1 MFLKTL
7 KHFAILKL
15 KELLVLLYW
24 VGLVLGIGTVFLAPG
39 QIILRNPEHFTFLGT
54 FAKVDTQHPYLQL
67 WLLGTCESIL
77 FWLCVLFVVMLG
89 FGIISVLQNF
99 RLDFGYTWRFK
110 RWVRLHS
117 RHLIATGFYLSLAFT
132 LLCFWGGISC
142 IFNHSGS
149 IVVKIFVFAA
159 AVSILGCGIFVASSI
174 LCFVVTHT
182 YTFFRNNWRAAKV
195 LAEKETKVC
204 K

>member
-24 VGLVLGIGTVFLAPG
+24 VGLVLGIAIVALAPG
-39 QIILRNPEHFTFLGT
+39 QIILRNPEHFTFLGI
-54 FAKVDTQHPYLQL
+54 FAKVDPQHPYLQL
-67 WLLGTCESIL
+67 WLFGACESML
-77 FWLCVLFVVMLG
+77 FWLCVLFVVTLG

-99 RLDFGYTWRFK
+99 RYGLGYKWRFK

-117 RHLIATGFYLSLAFT
+117 RSLIATGFYLSLAFT
-132 LLCFWGGISC
+132 IFCFFGGISY

-149 IVVKIFVFAA
+149 IVVKIFVVAA
-159 AVSILGCGIFVASSI
+159 AVSILGWVIFVASSI

-195 LAEKETKVC
+195 LAEKEHNAH
-204 K
+204 